1 MSREISDRDMCG
13 WTLETIF
20 VSLLS
25 QATLNTVKTI
35 TVLKINMSILTSDCR
50 SKTLVGASRNVRIF
64 LFYLKTFCCD
74 DACNIPYAV
83 FHVRT

>member
-1 MSREISDRDMCG
+1 
-13 WTLETIF
+13 
-20 VSLLS
+20 
-25 QATLNTVKTI
+25 
-35 TVLKINMSILTSDCR
+35 VLKINMSILTSDCR